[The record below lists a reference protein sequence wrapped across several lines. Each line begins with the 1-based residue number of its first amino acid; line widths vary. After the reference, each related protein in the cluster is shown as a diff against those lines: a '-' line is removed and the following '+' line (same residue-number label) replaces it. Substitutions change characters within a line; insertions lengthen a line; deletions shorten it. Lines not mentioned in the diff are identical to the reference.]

1 MQMIFFVVYGV
12 GFAVVTALAA
22 QARGRNFFGWLLL
35 GLLFGVFALLAVLVM
50 ERNPEQ
56 SANQSS
62 TSTTLPTATEAA
74 KERERLQR
82 ERDAADA
89 NFVENYKGRRIERD
103 GDKIKVLTKRFSNVA
118 EARQAIDD
126 GQA

>member
-1 MQMIFFVVYGV
+1 MIYFAVYGV

-56 SANQSS
+56 STTQTS

-74 KERERLQR
+74 KERERVQR

-103 GDKIKVLTKRFSNVA
+103 GDKIKVLTKRFPNVA

-126 GQA
+126 GKA